1 MEARSGQQNSS
12 FGPIA
17 IAIHQTLESY
27 RVDAESVM
35 REAGLDLTRL
45 QDPTARLD
53 PSVHHRLVARA
64 VELTGDCGFGLK
76 FSDFVHPTTF
86 HALGLALLSSSTLSA
101 FCKRWVRYRSFITT
115 MGRVIFDEA
124 PDNPALVFPSQS
136 SNLDPTVSR
145 VLIDGQIATVL
156 KLIRFMYRPDY
167 VPRQVQLICP
177 EVPKAKAAYEL
188 YLGRDVQFGA
198 ARNAIVFDAH
208 DLTVRLPAANAELAR
223 QNDEAVVKFLAKLEK
238 ADVVARAHSKLIE
251 LLPSGHCCKAE
262 VAHALNMSVRTLHNR
277 LTEAGTTY
285 QQLVDRTRR
294 ELAEQYMQQPN
305 ISVSEVAY
313 LLGFSDCSNF
323 SRAFQRWTGR
333 SPSAFRAQSRS
344 GLYPATEA
352 SDSSA

>member
-1 MEARSGQQNSS
+1 MEARPGQQNSS

-17 IAIHQTLESY
+17 VAIYQTLESY
-27 RVDAESVM
+27 QVDAERVM
-35 REAGLDLTRL
+35 QDAGVDLTHL

-53 PSVHHRLVARA
+53 PSVHHRIVARA

-101 FCKRWVRYRSFITT
+101 FCKRWVRYHSFITT
-115 MGRVIFDEA
+115 MGRVVFDESA
-124 PDNPALVFPSQS
+124 GDPALVFPSQS
-136 SNLDPTVSR
+136 SNLDPAVSR

-167 VPRQVQLICP
+167 FPRRVELICREVPR
-177 EVPKAKAAYEL
+177 ARAAYEK
-188 YLGRDVQFGA
+188 YLGPGVRFKAG
-198 ARNAIVFDAH
+198 RNAIVFDPA
-208 DLTVRLPAANAELAR
+208 DLDVRLPAANAELAR

-238 ADVVARAHSKLIE
+238 ANVVAQAHSKLIE

-262 VAHALNMSVRTLHNR
+262 VARALNMSVRTLHNR

-285 QQLVDRTRR
+285 QQLLDRTRR

-323 SRAFQRWTGR
+323 SRAFHRWTGR
-333 SPSAFRAQSRS
+333 SPSVFREQSRS
-344 GLYPATEA
+344 GLYPVN
-352 SDSSA
+352 